1 MLLTYHIYIA
11 LCALQAGLLA
21 IRAIFPHILKVYLEN
36 VRHMLFRVET
46 ITPLVTSTQ
55 ITQTAYNSSQ
65 RRRFMHQDQNGNHT
79 SILQL
84 ACFLKITKTKK
95 KKKHG
100 LQSRP
105 YSWIKTK

>member
-36 VRHMLFRVET
+36 VRHMLFRVGT
-46 ITPLVTSTQ
+46 ITPLVTSPQ

-84 ACFLKITKTKK
+84 ACFLKIIKTKK
-95 KKKHG
+95 IHG